1 MTDTDQ
7 MAEQTMHPATRID
20 VRLEALEASLA
31 AGLRFSND
39 LGAST
44 QRELR
49 DQQALL
55 YTVVELLMGKGVV
68 HLHEIEAR
76 KPELAKSLEQSQ
88 SARSKLYLVDAPD
101 KYAVGDTP
109 VIDCEN
115 RYELCRASCCRL
127 WFSLSVQDLDER
139 VVKWNYTQ
147 PYAIAQGPDGRC
159 FHQDRATYQCA
170 VYQNRPHVCRTYDCR
185 GDKRIWLDF
194 ENQIIALGDVCL
206 AKMYTHLRFFAIQCL
221 ARCQRYRYALPDWIR

>member
-1 MTDTDQ
+1 MSAADQ

-49 DQQALL
+49 DQKALL
-55 YTVVELLMGKGVV
+55 YTVVELLMGKGVL
-68 HLHEIEAR
+68 HLNELEAR
-76 KPELAKSLEQSQ
+76 RPELAKSLEQSQ
-88 SARSKLYLVDAPD
+88 SARSKVYLVDAPD
-101 KYAVGDTP
+101 KYKVEDPP

-115 RYELCRASCCRL
+115 RYALCRGSCCRL

-139 VVKWNYTQ
+139 LVKWNYTQ
-147 PYAIAQGPDGRC
+147 PYAIAQGADGRC
-159 FHQDRATYQCA
+159 VHQDRTTYQCG

-185 GDKRIWLDF
+185 KDKRIWLDF
-194 ENQIIALGDVCL
+194 DRRIPNPALDDPNWPRV
-206 AKMYTHLRFFAIQCL
+206 
-221 ARCQRYRYALPDWIR
+221 PDKVPAPVVQEEAAS